1 MVEADDKKRFFVNY
15 LTNTLCEINQL
26 VWDLISRLNV
36 HSSIIKWVSVIAHY
50 ELPKLKLIIHRKRF
64 SRGSY
69 SRFLKTSIIINQ
81 K

>member
-36 HSSIIKWVSVIAHY
+36 HSSIIKRVSVIAHY
-50 ELPKLKLIIHRKRF
+50 ELPKLKLIIHRKSF
-64 SRGSY
+64 SRGSH
-69 SRFLKTSIIINQ
+69 SRFLKTSIIIN
-81 K
+81 KK